1 MFHSGLPTSILES
14 IDAHAEK
21 EHISRTEAFVSY
33 LQTGLEISDAQAN
46 EPSKDEVLLRS
57 TSRMIS
63 RSSKRSCKL
72 SLVLRLPSSLHRSC
86 SRESLKNLLKKKL
99 SRANSPLPTKL
110 KSQEETQEVEEDE
123 DEGVTV
129 SLKSEPEPDL
139 AEEAE
144 ALAEEDYSTSDAT
157 SREESSTAA
166 YSLYAIGE
174 EESFTEIKPVDE
186 LDEASEFTTSDAVS
200 EEDPAEEVDTVDPS
214 EDESDFTTSD
224 ATEGGEVLSL
234 KKLEKAVSKAAKD
247 IASIEK
253 VWLYGSAADAK
264 EIEGSSIDL
273 CVKTEDD
280 DKLKSKHL
288 DAFVAIIE
296 EELAEQVMGAQARS
310 RQRPQAGYEEQ
321 SRTLQEVRYVLI
333 NQKSRSLKRLFL
345 CTELFLCLLLA
356 VA

>member
-1 MFHSGLPTSILES
+1 MPPR
-14 IDAHAEK
+14 A
-21 EHISRTEAFVSY
+21 
-33 LQTGLEISDAQAN
+33 
-46 EPSKDEVLLRS
+46 
-57 TSRMIS
+57 
-63 RSSKRSCKL
+63 
-72 SLVLRLPSSLHRSC
+72 
-86 SRESLKNLLKKKL
+86 KNLL
-99 SRANSPLPTKL
+99 R
-110 KSQEETQEVEEDE
+110 
-123 DEGVTV
+123 
-129 SLKSEPEPDL
+129 
-139 AEEAE
+139 
-144 ALAEEDYSTSDAT
+144 
-157 SREESSTAA
+157 AA

-296 EELAEQVMGAQARS
+296 EKTGKQVNVVLKHEAGKDLKQDMKNKVEL
-310 RQRPQAGYEEQ
+310 Y
-321 SRTLQEVRYVLI
+321 
-333 NQKSRSLKRLFL
+333 KK
-345 CTELFLCLLLA
+345 
-356 VA
+356 